1 MDSQG
6 FLLLN
11 FVADFKRL
19 KSLTTDLEL
28 IKYVCQ
34 QSPNIEHLVG
44 SDNLDRLRLRVGWDK
59 WVMPMADRDP
69 SARNDGPAETAI
81 PPQPRPLVFDPKSQ
95 MRQASLPLAS
105 PTSAASAPPFQA
117 LNGFATVYGGFGQG
131 QSPEM
136 VQYSNLQ
143 ASPTSATNEPHA
155 VHSPDSSHPVSPP
168 IAGQATKNGIPEYEA
183 DSFSDVQVNELVVI
197 VRKQESD
204 ASPDASH
211 PMSARTFSNGSL
223 NGGNIA
229 EELGAPV
236 NGSTAVSPNGP
247 KAVHE

>member
-6 FLLLN
+6 FLLLS

-44 SDNLDRLRLRVGWDK
+44 SDNLDRLRLRAGWDK
-59 WVMPMADRDP
+59 WVMPVADRDP
-69 SARNDGPAETAI
+69 SARNDGPTETVI

-95 MRQASLPLAS
+95 MRQGSLPLSS

-117 LNGFATVYGGFGQG
+117 LNGFATAYSGFGQA
-131 QSPEM
+131 QSPDTA
-136 VQYSNLQ
+136 QYSNLQ
-143 ASPTSATNEPHA
+143 ASPTSTNHEPNVLHP
-155 VHSPDSSHPVSPP
+155 SEGSHPVSPP
-168 IAGQATKNGIPEYEA
+168 IAGQTTRHGIPEHEA
-183 DSFSDVQVNELVVI
+183 DSFSDVQVNDLVVI
-197 VRKQESD
+197 VRKQG
-204 ASPDASH
+204 PNVSH
-211 PMSARTFSNGSL
+211 PLSTRTFSNGSL
-223 NGGNIA
+223 DGRNIA

-247 KAVHE
+247 KAAHE